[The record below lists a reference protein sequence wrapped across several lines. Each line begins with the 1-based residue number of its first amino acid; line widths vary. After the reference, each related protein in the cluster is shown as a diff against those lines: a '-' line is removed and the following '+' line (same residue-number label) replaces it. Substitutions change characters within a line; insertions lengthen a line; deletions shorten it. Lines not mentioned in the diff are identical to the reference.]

1 MGRRVKDFIEI
12 SEYTSLDQ
20 LINTLT
26 AIRDNLPEEAEPEL
40 RMKGDDVFGRRL
52 SISYFRELTAEEA
65 TLDARYNG
73 SDLPRGRPGD
83 REAARQARQGRVR
96 ARGPGRQAPHSP
108 RRLSLPFRKAAVRL
122 APDRV
127 APAVRLL
134 VRLPHDVLVD
144 VHP

>member
-26 AIRDNLPEEAEPEL
+26 AIRDNLPQDAEPEL

-65 TLDARYNG
+65 TLDGRYDG
-73 SDLPRGRPGD
+73 SDLPAADPEIEKLRGELDKVDYR
-83 REAARQARQGRVR
+83 RE
-96 ARGPGRQAPHSP
+96 
-108 RRLSLPFRKAAVRL
+108 
-122 APDRV
+122 DRV
-127 APAVRLL
+127 AKRRIRRVA
-134 VRLPHDVLVD
+134 
-144 VHP
+144 

>member
-26 AIRDNLPEEAEPEL
+26 AIRDNLPEESEPEL

-52 SISYFRELTAEEA
+52 SISYFRELTVEEA

-73 SDLPRGRPGD
+73 SDLPPADPEIETLRGKLD
-83 REAARQARQGRVR
+83 KVDYQRE
-96 ARGPGRQAPHSP
+96 
-108 RRLSLPFRKAAVRL
+108 
-122 APDRV
+122 DRV
-127 APAVRLL
+127 AKRRIRRVA
-134 VRLPHDVLVD
+134 
-144 VHP
+144 